1 MKIHEYQAKKLL
13 SDYGIPVPRGE
24 IARSPD
30 EAAKITE
37 SLGNN
42 VVIKA
47 QIYSGGRGKAGGIQT
62 ATSAAQ
68 AERVAAS
75 MLGSRLKAGQTGEQG
90 FPVNDV
96 LVEKPV
102 SSVQEVYLG

>member
-1 MKIHEYQAKKLL
+1 MKIHEYQAKALI
-13 SDYGIPVPRGE
+13 SEYGIPVPRGE
-24 IARSPD
+24 IARSP
-30 EAAKITE
+30 EQAAKITE

-47 QIYSGGRGKAGGIQT
+47 KIYYGGRGKRGGIQT

-75 MLGSRLKAGQTGEQG
+75 MLGSRLKTGQTREQG
-90 FPVNDV
+90 FPVNAV
-96 LVEKPV
+96 LVEESV
-102 SSVQEVYLG
+102 SSIQELY